1 MTESNRIEYKQELT
15 ESLEKE
21 VVAFLNTSEGGVI
34 YLGIDKAGNV
44 FGLSDADEI
53 QLKVKDRLR
62 NNIRPSCLGLFDVIH
77 ELRNGKDLVR
87 IVLAGGSEKP
97 YYLRKY
103 GMTEKGC
110 FIRIGS
116 ASDPMPARMI
126 KELFAKRV
134 RNSIGNIRSPRQ
146 DLSFE
151 QLRIYYQ
158 EKGFN
163 LGDKFASNLELLTK
177 EGGFNGVTKTKEMV

>member
-1 MTESNRIEYKQELT
+1 MMTESNRIEYKQELT

-21 VVAFLNTSEGGVI
+21 VVSFLNTSEGGVI

-44 FGLSDADEI
+44 AGLSDADDI

-62 NNIRPSCLGLFDVIH
+62 NNIRSSCLGLFDVIH

-110 FIRIGS
+110 FIRVGS

-126 KELFAKRV
+126 EELFAKRV
-134 RNSIGNIRSPRQ
+134 RNSIV
-146 DLSFE
+146 SFPV
-151 QLRIYYQ
+151 
-158 EKGFN
+158 KN
-163 LGDKFASNLELLTK
+163 
-177 EGGFNGVTKTKEMV
+177 